1 MRYVEAEVSSEE
13 EDSDA
18 LQVAQD
24 TSSDID
30 RTAPIPSSGKKPR
43 KVLNEDEKMEYAH
56 AKEDQTIPKSSRRK
70 TARRDA
76 KKKAKSNK
84 KAGKK
89 GEWVSRKVN
98 ILWKWNINNHR

>member
-1 MRYVEAEVSSEE
+1 MRYVEADVSSEE
-13 EDSDA
+13 QDSDA

-30 RTAPIPSSGKKPR
+30 KAAPIPSSGKKPR
-43 KVLNEDEKMEYAH
+43 KVLNGDEKMEYTH
-56 AKEDQTIPKSSRRK
+56 TKEDQTIPKSSRRK
-70 TARRDA
+70 TARKDA

-98 ILWKWNINNHR
+98 ILWKWNINNYR